1 MIGAASGSLYLA
13 WRYLAHHR
21 AKTVILVG
29 SIAIIAFLPVGLNVL
44 VDESADELIERAR
57 STPLLVGARGS
68 PLELVLSALYFE
80 STPPATTHY
89 GEVDRILASD
99 FADAIPLYLRFRSRG
114 RPIVGTTLEYF
125 DFRGL
130 RVAAGRRMALIGEC
144 VVGAGV
150 AAEEGLVPGE
160 ALVSSPE
167 SAFDLAGV
175 YPLELRVV
183 GVLARS
189 HGPDDR
195 AVFVDVKTT
204 WIIEG
209 LGHGHQDLAAPGAA
223 RDVLERDERRIT
235 AKASVVQFNRI
246 TADNIDSFHF
256 HGDLSGYP
264 ISAVIAIPRDAK
276 SRALLLGR
284 YEGIDGQI
292 ARPRAVME
300 ELLDT
305 VFTVRRY
312 VVAALALVAV
322 ATLTTGAL
330 VFLLSFRLRRREVE
344 TLVKIGG
351 SRGRVAAVLASEV
364 VFVLALGLALA
375 GLLTFLTTHFGPSAI
390 REILLS

>member
-1 MIGAASGSLYLA
+1 
-13 WRYLAHHR
+13 
-21 AKTVILVG
+21 
-29 SIAIIAFLPVGLNVL
+29 
-44 VDESADELIERAR
+44 
-57 STPLLVGARGS
+57 
-68 PLELVLSALYFE
+68 VLSALYFE
-80 STPPATTHY
+80 STPPATAHY
-89 GEVDRILASD
+89 GEVDRILARD
-99 FADAIPLYLRFRSRG
+99 FADAIPLYLRFRTRG

-125 DFRGL
+125 DYRGL
-130 RVAAGRRMALIGEC
+130 RIAAGRQLALIGEC
-144 VVGAGV
+144 VVGAEV
-150 AAEEGLVPGE
+150 AAEEGLVPGD

-167 SAFDLAGV
+167 SAFDLGGV

-195 AVFVDVKTT
+195 AVFVDVKTS

-223 RDVLERDERRIT
+223 RDVLERDDRRIT

-246 TADNIDSFHF
+246 TEENIDSFHF

-264 ISAVIAIPRDAK
+264 ISAVIAIPRDAR

-284 YEGIDGQI
+284 YEGAKESQI

-312 VVAALALVAV
+312 VVAALALVAT

-330 VFLLSFRLRRREVE
+330 VFFLSFRLRRREVE

-364 VFVLALGLALA
+364 VFVLALALALA
-375 GLLTFLTTHFGPSAI
+375 GLLTIITTHFGSAAI
-390 REILLS
+390 REVLLS